1 MPQALDVFT
10 FEHGHADRFIPSGKE
25 TGGQSTFEKLK
36 GFTRTLAEMAT
47 GRMWVAND

>member
-10 FEHGHADRFIPSGKE
+10 FELGHAARFIPSGKE
-25 TGGQSTFEKLK
+25 QGGQSTFEKPK

-47 GRMWVAND
+47 GRIWAADD